1 MNNIICTE
9 SSIKCIKAKKK
20 KLSYRIYFCPFF
32 FKSSS
37 NEMFF
42 VVYILYTYH
51 CCCVINPT

>member
-9 SSIKCIKAKKK
+9 SSIKCIKAKKLK
-20 KLSYRIYFCPFF
+20 KNCLIEFF
-32 FKSSS
+32 LKSSS
-37 NEMFF
+37 NDMLF